1 MKRVILFIGLSLIL
15 NSCSDTIGQLPS
27 KELEKEQEFNNLMKK
42 VNETRAK
49 NQTIISSVDKKTT
62 EVIEKTA
69 ETISTLK
76 EENKKLKNEI
86 NETGKKYYP
95 IDDTVSGIKFT
106 LRPVS
111 NGKEN
116 R

>member
-1 MKRVILFIGLSLIL
+1 MKRILFLIAFSVFI
-15 NSCSDTIGQLPS
+15 NSCSDSIGQLPS
-27 KELEKEQEFNNLMKK
+27 EEMKKEEEFNNLMKK

-49 NQTIISSVDKKTT
+49 NNQIMAAVDKKTT
-62 EVIEKTA
+62 EVIQKTA
-69 ETISTLK
+69 ETITTLK
-76 EENKKLKNEI
+76 EENKQLKKEI

-95 IDDTVSGIKFT
+95 IDDTIGNVKFT

-111 NGKEN
+111 DGKEN

>member
-1 MKRVILFIGLSLIL
+1 MKKVLFFIALSFFM
-15 NSCSDTIGQLPS
+15 NSCSDSIGQLPS
-27 KELEKEQEFNNLMKK
+27 EEMKKEEEFNNLMKK

-49 NQTIISSVDKKTT
+49 NNAIMVAVDKKTT

-69 ETISTLK
+69 ETITTLK

-95 IDDTVSGIKFT
+95 INDTVSDIKFT

-111 NGKEN
+111 NSKEN

>member
-1 MKRVILFIGLSLIL
+1 MKRIAFFIGLSLIL
-15 NSCSDTIGQLPS
+15 NACSDSIGQHPS

-49 NQTIISSVDKKTT
+49 NQTIMSAADKKTAA
-62 EVIEKTA
+62 VIEKTV
-69 ETISTLK
+69 ENITTLK
-76 EENKKLKNEI
+76 QENKQLKKEI
-86 NETGKKYYP
+86 NETINKSYP
-95 IDDTVSGIKFT
+95 TNDTVSNFKFT

-111 NGKEN
+111 DGKEN